1 MIHLLAATTQPID
14 WTARIGLW
22 TGIALAALTAI
33 AVVAKFGIG
42 KYKEIRDDLRDL
54 RGTTNVNTQNIATN
68 AAVSGSIIEAQRA
81 SPGPN
86 VPAAVQDAARQVKE
100 TPTIP
105 IDTPTETAP
114 IVTVP
119 TPETISRGFNLA
131 NPPPVGPDVT

>member
-1 MIHLLAATTQPID
+1 MIHLLAQTTAPTD
-14 WTARIGLW
+14 WTAKITVW
-22 TGIALAALTAI
+22 TAI
-33 AVVAKFGIG
+33 AVAAIAALAYVAKFAIG

-68 AAVSGSIIEAQRA
+68 ATVSSSIIKAQLA

-86 VPAAVQDAARQVKE
+86 VPPSVRDASQQVKD

-105 IDTPTETAP
+105 IEAPTETDP

-119 TPETISRGFNLA
+119 TPEAMGKAFNA
-131 NPPPVGPDVT
+131 ADGKDVT